1 MKKLPDWFEKI
12 LTRPPGAPTIEHMND
27 INWRDVSKD
36 RSFSLQENLNREILV
51 ETTVTVRLAIARNIN
66 PANDQLKAFQEKAV
80 RYAFIG

>member
-1 MKKLPDWFEKI
+1 
-12 LTRPPGAPTIEHMND
+12 MND